1 MSLQMTNIHTQ
12 VIERL
17 KELRLPVVRAY
28 YKQAT
33 QTAQQEGLSYEQYLL
48 GLIERECEV
57 RQQNRVLAIVKRI
70 SITVREDTGN
80 IGSQTLPPE
89 NR

>member
-12 VIERL
+12 VIKRL
-17 KELRLPVVRAY
+17 KELRLPVVRTC
-28 YKQAT
+28 YKELAHK
-33 QTAQQEGLSYEQYLL
+33 AQQESQSYEGYLL

-70 SITVREDTGN
+70 SITA
-80 IGSQTLPPE
+80 
-89 NR
+89 

>member
-12 VIERL
+12 VTQRL
-17 KELRLPVVRAY
+17 KELRLPVVRTC
-28 YKQAT
+28 YKELAHK
-33 QTAQQEGLSYEQYLL
+33 AQQESQSYEGYLL

-70 SITVREDTGN
+70 SITA
-80 IGSQTLPPE
+80 
-89 NR
+89 